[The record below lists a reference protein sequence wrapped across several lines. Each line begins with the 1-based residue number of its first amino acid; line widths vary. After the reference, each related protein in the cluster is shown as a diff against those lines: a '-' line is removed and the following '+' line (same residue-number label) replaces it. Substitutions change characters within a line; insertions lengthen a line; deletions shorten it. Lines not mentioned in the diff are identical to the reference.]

1 MPAPSQ
7 GRISSSKLPID
18 SASIAEVAFLLVVF
32 YMLLGPAGGF
42 VLSTC
47 ASLSGIFMK
56 GAYQVESTRNLAQEL
71 LLQAETIKA
80 LEKKVADGDLELT
93 KLRQE
98 AGDSDKLRALLSL
111 KQNISRHTI
120 AADVVTRDPDNWF
133 QQVTIDKGQSD
144 GVRIGS
150 AVITNQGVVGQVI
163 KAELHVSVVRLLTD
177 PDQKIGV
184 LISRTNLPGVLAG
197 RHKKSPTI
205 DFVPV
210 GSSVDVGDKVTC
222 LGNGGI
228 FPPGHPVGKVSLVR
242 RDTNGT
248 TLTIEI
254 QPSENFFDLTHVL
267 IVPPITTS

>member
-7 GRISSSKLPID
+7 GRLSNSRFPID
-18 SASIAEVAFLLVVF
+18 SASLAEVIFLLVVF
-32 YMLLGPAGGF
+32 YMLLGPASGF

-47 ASLSGIFMK
+47 ASVAGIFMK
-56 GAYQVESTRNLAQEL
+56 GAYQVESTRNLANQL
-71 LLQAETIKA
+71 LVQAETIKS
-80 LEKKVADGDLELT
+80 LEKKVADNDLELT

-98 AGDSDKLRALLSL
+98 AKDSDKLRSLLFL
-111 KQNISRHTI
+111 KQHLSRRTV

-133 QQVTIDKGQSD
+133 QQVTIDKGLGD
-144 GVRIGS
+144 GVKMGS
-150 AVITNQGVVGQVI
+150 AVITNQGVVGQLI
-163 KAELHVSVVRLLTD
+163 KVVQHTSIVRLLTD
-177 PDQKIGV
+177 PDQKVGV
-184 LISRTNLPGVLAG
+184 LIARTNTPGVLTG
-197 RHKKSPTI
+197 HHKSPPTV

-228 FPPGHPVGKVSLVR
+228 FPIGHPVGTVSLVR

-254 QPSENFFDLTHVL
+254 RPSENFYDLTHVL
-267 IVPPITTS
+267 IVPPVDQ

>member
-7 GRISSSKLPID
+7 GRLSSSRFPID
-18 SASIAEVAFLLVVF
+18 SASLAEIVFLLVVF
-32 YMLLGPAGGF
+32 YMLLGPASGF
-42 VLSTC
+42 VLSTA
-47 ASLSGIFMK
+47 ASVSGLFMK
-56 GAYQVESTRNLAQEL
+56 GAYQVESTRNLANQL
-71 LLQAETIKA
+71 LVQAETIKS
-80 LEKKVADGDLELT
+80 LEKKVADADLEMT

-98 AGDSDKLRALLSL
+98 AKDSDKLRSLLLL
-111 KQNISRHTI
+111 KQHLSRRTL

-133 QQVTIDKGQSD
+133 QQVTIDKGLID
-144 GVRIGS
+144 GVRTGS
-150 AVITNQGVVGQVI
+150 AVITNQGVVGQIINV
-163 KAELHVSVVRLLTD
+163 KEHASVVRLLTD
-177 PDQKIGV
+177 PDQKVGV
-184 LISRTNLPGVLAG
+184 LIQRTNTPGVLTG
-197 RHKKSPTI
+197 RHKKPPTM

-228 FPPGHPVGKVSLVR
+228 FPIGHPVGTVSLVR

-267 IVPPITTS
+267 IVPPTNQ